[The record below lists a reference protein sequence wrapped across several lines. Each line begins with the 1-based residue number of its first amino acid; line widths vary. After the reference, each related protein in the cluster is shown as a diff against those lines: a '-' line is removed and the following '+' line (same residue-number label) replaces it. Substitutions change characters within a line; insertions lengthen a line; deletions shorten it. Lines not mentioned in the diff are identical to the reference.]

1 MFRRTVRCDVA
12 EEGGVVGPP
21 DRAYVKRVESS
32 LCAGRLMA
40 DGVSTGVRFG
50 FAPILA
56 AGGVGAVVAVTLA
69 LWVHYGSAVF
79 FDMIAA
85 GFRACF

>member
-1 MFRRTVRCDVA
+1 MKR
-12 EEGGVVGPP
+12 GV
-21 DRAYVKRVESS
+21 SS
-32 LCAGRLMA
+32 LYAGKLMA
-40 DGVSTGVRFG
+40 DGVSNGVRFA

-56 AGGVGAVVAVTLA
+56 AGGAGAVAAVTLA